1 MDWMK
6 VLTRTM
12 ALVPEAIAGAE
23 ALPGNR
29 TGEQK
34 KAAAVEIVGVAID
47 VANAVSTKHI
57 ADADGFTAGLGQ
69 IIDGVV
75 ACLNASVWAK

>member
-1 MDWMK
+1 MK
-6 VLTRTM
+6 VLARGM
-12 ALVPEAIAGAE
+12 ALVPEAVQGTE
-23 ALPGNR
+23 SLFSNQ

-34 KAAAVEIVGVAID
+34 KAAAVEIVGAAID
-47 VANAVSTKHI
+47 VVNAVSAKHI